1 MNKRNIISLAVLS
14 LAGLPGWHCGS
25 TARVR
30 PYQVPALAPGQVVQ
44 QAIKTVLPDPAQ
56 KMGGTFSVVNKRKIQ
71 KARLT
76 VLYAPP
82 DQLKLDIYA
91 MGIHVY
97 SLKADQEGFLSYQ
110 PLEKQA
116 VMGKAGDEFL
126 SSVVGAAL
134 TVRDIRDLLGAGLTF
149 DLAAG
154 ARLRVMDVVQGR
166 YVLTYDVPEGMN
178 RYWVDPEHFRVV
190 RKEWYSGQGELY
202 KAISLED
209 FSHHYRKARF
219 PARARLELSTEEVT
233 VAVTYK
239 ERFFGTPLA
248 PEAFTVSL
256 PPGVHTIVYDGEKR

>member
-1 MNKRNIISLAVLS
+1 MNKPRAIGPVLLLA
-14 LAGLPGWHCGS
+14 AGLSGWQCGG

-30 PYQVPALAPGQVVQ
+30 PYQVPSLGPGQVVQ
-44 QAIKTVLPDPAQ
+44 QAVKAALPDPAQ

-76 VLYAPP
+76 ILYNPP

-91 MGIHVY
+91 LGIHVY
-97 SLKADQEGFLSYQ
+97 SLQADRKGFLSYQ

-116 VMGKAGDEFL
+116 VKGRTGDEFL
-126 SSVVGAAL
+126 SSLVGAAL

-154 ARLRVMDVVQGR
+154 SRLRVMDVVRGT
-166 YVLTYDVPEGMN
+166 YVLTYDSPTGMI
-178 RYWVDPEHFRVV
+178 RYWVDPKRFRVV
-190 RKEWYSGQGELY
+190 RKEWYTGQGELY
-202 KAISLED
+202 KAISLEE

-219 PARARLELSTEEVT
+219 PARARLDLPTEKVSVT
-233 VAVTYK
+233 VTYK
-239 ERFFGTPLA
+239 ERFFGTPLG
-248 PEAFTVSL
+248 PEAFTVFL